1 MFRRIVK
8 QFVQFIEH
16 IIPKLEKIKNKVKNA
31 YSETYIEADFLDE
44 VKKRR
49 KLNKEHFI
57 KEITELEIIYRL
69 EPFERALKKAK
80 KMFEDAKRNGDLDE
94 LYKLKKE
101 D

>member
-16 IIPKLEKIKNKVKNA
+16 IIPKLEKVKNKVKNA
-31 YSETYIEADFLDE
+31 YSEAYIEADFLDE

-49 KLNKEHFI
+49 KLNKEYFI
-57 KEITELEIIYRL
+57 KEITKLEIIYHL

>member
-16 IIPKLEKIKNKVKNA
+16 IIPKLEKVKNKVKNA

-57 KEITELEIIYRL
+57 KEITELEIIYRF